1 MFSAQQYVKAT
12 SLQQALEL
20 NQKRSSAILGGGCWM
35 RLGKKNYATLI
46 DLSGLGLDTIEENE
60 EEIVLGAMVTLR
72 QLELSP
78 VLSASFGPLFA
89 QMTEHIVGVQFRN
102 CATLGGSV
110 VSRFGF
116 SDIITGLLSLD
127 CEVELVQKGRI
138 SLADYVQMPYDR
150 DVLARIILKKNGRRA
165 WYESFRN
172 TETDLPVLNCA
183 ASCLDGSTRVVIGAR
198 PGKAVVHEFESVP
211 SVQDIQAMVA
221 GMEFG
226 SNLRAGA
233 EYRRQLA
240 GVLCRRALAGVKG
253 DAVCRSL

>member
-20 NQKRSSAILGGGCWM
+20 NQKRSSTILGGGCWM

-46 DLSGLGLDTIEENE
+46 DLSGLGLDTIEETP

-72 QLELSP
+72 QLETSP
-78 VLSASFGPLFA
+78 VLAAAFGPLFA
-89 QMTEHIVGVQFRN
+89 RMTEHIVGVQFRN

-116 SDIITGLLSLD
+116 SDIITGLLALD
-127 CEVELVQKGRI
+127 CEVELVQKGRV

-150 DVLARIILKKNGRRA
+150 DVLARVILKKNGRRA

-183 ASCLDGSTRVVIGAR
+183 VSCLNGSARVVVGAR
-198 PGKAVVHEFESVP
+198 PARAVMQEFGQMP
-211 SVQDIQAMVA
+211 SEQQLQEMLDKT
-221 GMEFG
+221 EFG
-226 SNLRAGA
+226 SNMRAGA

-240 GVLCRRALAGVKG
+240 GVLCRRAIEQVKG
-253 DAVCRSL
+253 DAECR

>member
-46 DLSGLGLDTIEENE
+46 DLSGLGLDTIEENK
-60 EEIVLGAMVTLR
+60 EEITLGAMVTLR
-72 QLELSP
+72 QLETSP
-78 VLSASFGPLFA
+78 VVASAFGQLFA

-127 CEVELVQKGRI
+127 CEVELAEKGRV
-138 SLADYVQMPYDR
+138 SLAEYVQMPYDR
-150 DVLARIILKKNGRRA
+150 DVLARVILKKNGRHA

-183 ASCLDGSTRVVIGAR
+183 VSCLDGSTRVVIGAR
-198 PGKAVVHEFESVP
+198 PGKAVVCEFETTP
-211 SVQDIQAMVA
+211 SEQDIREMVA

-253 DAVCRSL
+253 DASCRSL